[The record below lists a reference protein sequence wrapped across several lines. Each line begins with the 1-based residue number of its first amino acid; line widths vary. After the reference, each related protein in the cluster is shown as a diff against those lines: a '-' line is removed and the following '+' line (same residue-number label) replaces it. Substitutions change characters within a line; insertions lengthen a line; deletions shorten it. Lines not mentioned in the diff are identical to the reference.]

1 VTPDG
6 VVYLGT
12 VNGGVWSYN
21 PADDSGNTMSSWVQ
35 AFQDHHPFV
44 PANFWVPL
52 TDSQPSLAVSTMA
65 LDPNDPNNTLWVG
78 TGSLSSYGGGGGLAV
93 GILKTT
99 DGGNNWVDLAG
110 SAGATITGASYASPI
125 VITTSNTS
133 NLINDSSVTIRGV
146 GGNTAANGNWTVTNV
161 TATGFSLVG
170 SVGDGTFTTSP
181 NANPVWTSSINGD
194 TILSL
199 VPTKTTDPVTGEQ
212 VVLVGTY
219 GQGIFRS
226 TDGRA
231 NFASVNFYLNTGVS
245 LASFNANNAFTS
257 VNGDVVTSLV
267 PDPTNPDYF
276 YAAVSGIG
284 IFESYNDGADWFEID
299 NSISQI
305 TNNTYYQLAAS
316 PNPDGNTNLYVATA
330 AIATTTTWG
339 ATYTGLLMAQISPIP
354 LAPISWI
361 PVSEVLSIT
370 HLVGSAVGSPG
381 HFYLTVSPNNPFQ
394 VYIGGPVQLLAEGS
408 VLPFTPSV
416 GLVYWADLS
425 GDNDKPHDDQRS
437 IAFLSDGTIL
447 AANDGGI
454 YGLLANGNHWAD
466 LNVNLQDT
474 EFLSVA
480 YDSQDGAIFGGSQD
494 NGTPIGTGNGPW
506 SLLGGS

>member
-1 VTPDG
+1 MNGFTPSQGETLPILDLVHPAIGDFATFFSPSNNGVVNIQPFNAPGGLMVEDLPAGQSVSVTSTNLPQWQPEGPAAIWYAQSDANPDNGQAGAIASVLVTPDG

-133 NLINDSSVTIRGV
+133 NLINGSSVTIRGV

-226 TDGRA
+226 TDGGA

-299 NSISQI
+299 NSVSQI

-381 HFYLTVSPNNPFQ
+381 HS
-394 VYIGGPVQLLAEGS
+394 
-408 VLPFTPSV
+408 
-416 GLVYWADLS
+416 
-425 GDNDKPHDDQRS
+425 
-437 IAFLSDGTIL
+437 
-447 AANDGGI
+447 
-454 YGLLANGNHWAD
+454 
-466 LNVNLQDT
+466 
-474 EFLSVA
+474 
-480 YDSQDGAIFGGSQD
+480 
-494 NGTPIGTGNGPW
+494 
-506 SLLGGS
+506 